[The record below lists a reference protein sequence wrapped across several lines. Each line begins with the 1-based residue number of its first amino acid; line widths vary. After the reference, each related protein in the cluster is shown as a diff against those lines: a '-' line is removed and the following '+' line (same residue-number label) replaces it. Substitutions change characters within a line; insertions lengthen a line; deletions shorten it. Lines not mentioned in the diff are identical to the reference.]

1 MGLSLQKRR
10 RASNGLAAWIY
21 TRKHSRELYRGEA
34 VRLSGGGAVDS
45 ATNAAR
51 GIVFVNTWAAVTAK
65 SGMRDLAKTAQ
76 KLRLKNLV
84 VKNKIDALIDDE
96 QR

>member
-1 MGLSLQKRR
+1 MGWLLGYTLGSIAASFVVV
-10 RASNGLAAWIY
+10 RAFDFL
-21 TRKHSRELYRGEA
+21 
-34 VRLSGGGAVDS
+34 VGGAVDS
-45 ATNAAR
+45 ATSAAR

-65 SGMRDLAKTAQ
+65 SGMRDLTKTAQ

>member
-1 MGLSLQKRR
+1 MGWLLGYTLGSIA
-10 RASNGLAAWIY
+10 ASYIV
-21 TRKHSRELYRGEA
+21 
-34 VRLSGGGAVDS
+34 VRLFDFLVGGAVDS

-84 VKNKIDALIDDE
+84 VKNKIDALIDD
-96 QR
+96 

>member
-1 MGLSLQKRR
+1 MGWLLGYTLGSIA
-10 RASNGLAAWIY
+10 ASYIV
-21 TRKHSRELYRGEA
+21 
-34 VRLSGGGAVDS
+34 VRLFDFLVGGAVDS

-65 SGMRDLAKTAQ
+65 SGMRDLTKSAQ
-76 KLRLKNLV
+76 KLRLRNLTA
-84 VKNKIDALIDDE
+84 KNKIDALTEDE

>member
-1 MGLSLQKRR
+1 MGWLLGHTLGSIA
-10 RASNGLAAWIY
+10 ASYIV
-21 TRKHSRELYRGEA
+21 
-34 VRLSGGGAVDS
+34 VRLFDFLVGGAVDS